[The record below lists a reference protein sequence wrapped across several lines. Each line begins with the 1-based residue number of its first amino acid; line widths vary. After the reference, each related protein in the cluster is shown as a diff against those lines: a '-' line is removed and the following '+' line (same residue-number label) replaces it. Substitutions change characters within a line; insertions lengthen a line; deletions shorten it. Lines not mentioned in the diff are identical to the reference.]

1 MKLEL
6 SEMLKEV
13 KADPPPP
20 RYGVDDAVAAGRK
33 LQARRRTAWG
43 GAATAAA
50 VVAVA
55 AAVAVPQ
62 LIAGKQ
68 SPAPA
73 GQVAATGSNAAT
85 KPAQVP
91 LSYPESRWEYAFK
104 GYRVGEYQV
113 NDPFLVTAG
122 FQQATIRIGDEM
134 EEVYGDLKPGAEPD
148 VKSGKPSQGDYEIAY
163 SAPGSSLLLTMY
175 RPGVYD
181 PALFADGTK
190 VTVGGKPGLFKA
202 NVYLDGDK
210 DRRDTGH
217 PGLAWQYADN
227 AWAVINTARPNE
239 VAKKD
244 FLAIA
249 QGLSGVEAYPA
260 TVAVK
265 LTEVPSGYQLTSGGR
280 ASDWPNGGGEFQRTS
295 LRLVKGG
302 EQAVG
307 RMTTPVI
314 DDENSKVQDIRVN
327 LYRSDFSEKRPPKDA
342 DQQAPY
348 CNSGNSTLCY
358 RMAPDG
364 KWQVE
369 IQGSGKESTTEL
381 KRVLA
386 GLEFATV
393 DAPSTWYPITT
404 ATP

>member
-6 SEMLKEV
+6 SEVLKEA

-20 RYGVDDAVAAGRK
+20 RYGVDDVVAAGRK
-33 LQARRRTAWG
+33 LQGRRRAAWG

-62 LIAGKQ
+62 LIAGKP
-68 SPAPA
+68 SPA
-73 GQVAATGSNAAT
+73 GQTAAAPSAPAT
-85 KPAQVP
+85 KPAQVS

-134 EEVYGDLKPGAEPD
+134 EEVYGDLKPGVKPG
-148 VKSGKPSQGDYEIAY
+148 VKSEKPSSEDYEIAY
-163 SAPGSSLLLTMY
+163 SAPGSSLLLTVY

-181 PALFADGTK
+181 PALFSGGTN
-190 VTVGGKPGLFKA
+190 VTVGGKPGLFKE

-227 AWAVINTARPNE
+227 AWAVINTARPNK
-239 VAKKD
+239 VGKND

-249 QGLSGVEAYPA
+249 QGLTGVAAYPA

-265 LTEVPSGYQLTSGGR
+265 LTQVPTGYKLTSGGR
-280 ASDWPNGGGEFQRTS
+280 AADWPNGGGEFQRTS

-314 DDENSKVQDIRVN
+314 DDETSKVQDIRVN
-327 LYRSDFSEKRPPKDA
+327 LYRIDFSENRPPKGA

-381 KRVLA
+381 KGVLA
-386 GLEFATV
+386 GLDFATV
-393 DAPSTWYPITT
+393 EDPTTWYPITT